1 MSMRRARNRCAIGP
15 LAGLNPAGYAAP
27 QVFPKYFGRAPGLY
41 WNSLSLTTARHIGV
55 LHCETEPLH
64 DKRCTAS

>member
-1 MSMRRARNRCAIGP
+1 MRKEPRRWRTACEAKPGRTFH
-15 LAGLNPAGYAAP
+15 AP
-27 QVFPKYFGRAPGLY
+27 QVFPKYFGRPSGLY
-41 WNSLSLTTARHIGV
+41 WNGLSLTTARRIGV